1 MSFTSDVKNELFQRT
16 ENELNFLSECYG
28 SLIFSRLFTLN
39 DSAVTTENK
48 MYAEYLAEI
57 IAYCGAFSQIDFK
70 LRRKGSVYN
79 VSIPS
84 AYERKS
90 LLSKFS
96 HTGSEISLRVN
107 PKFISTEAAKRAFL
121 KGAFISCGAVSDP
134 YKEYHLEF
142 STSHYLLA
150 TDLVS
155 IISSTNDFEPMII
168 ERNGRNIIY
177 LKDSEKI
184 SDFLT
189 YIGAFKSSME
199 LMQAK
204 MLKEVRN
211 NVNRKNNF
219 ETANIDKTVKASF
232 EQNRAIEKIIK
243 VQGFE
248 AFPPQLLEIA
258 KLRLENPEMS
268 LRELSEILK
277 ISRSGVNHRLK
288 KIMEMAEDIED

>member
-1 MSFTSDVKNELFQRT
+1 MSFTSDVKNELFSIE
-16 ENELNFLSECYG
+16 ENEQSFISQIYG
-28 SLIFSRLFTLN
+28 SLIFSRIFTLSE
-39 DSAVTTENK
+39 SAVTTENK
-48 MYAEYLAEI
+48 AYSQYLSEI
-57 IAYCGAFSQIDFK
+57 IAVCGSFSQVDYKI
-70 LRRKGSVYN
+70 RRKGTIYN
-79 VSIPS
+79 ITIPEEN
-84 AYERKS
+84 ERIN
-90 LLSKFS
+90 LLSFFS
-96 HTGSEISLRVN
+96 HTGKEISLRINNNFV
-107 PKFISTEAAKRAFL
+107 KTENQTRAFL

-142 STSHYLLA
+142 SVSHYLLA
-150 TDLVS
+150 QDLVS
-155 IISSTNDFEPMII
+155 LISNANDFEPMII
-168 ERNGRNIIY
+168 ERNGRFVIY

-232 EQNRAIEKIIK
+232 EQNRAIEKIINNK
-243 VQGFE
+243 GYE
-248 AFPPQLLEIA
+248 AFGSSLIELA

-268 LRELSEILK
+268 LRELSEILG